1 MSTLVNIS
9 PHWRM
14 LSANLYVLWT
24 WVLVFAFIKTS
35 PMNLTWPQSDHLE
48 RPLFSQLQFIPVTPT
63 WIICIIATCTYA
75 MPSLYYL
82 EEISV
87 IVWLTDAAIL
97 ALAFLLLD
105 MHNGTC
111 PLTTKVHFIDR
122 KNIQEATDKWISEKL
137 LVKTNTKG

>member
-1 MSTLVNIS
+1 
-9 PHWRM
+9 
-14 LSANLYVLWT
+14 
-24 WVLVFAFIKTS
+24 
-35 PMNLTWPQSDHLE
+35 
-48 RPLFSQLQFIPVTPT
+48 
-63 WIICIIATCTYA
+63 

-87 IVWLTDAAIL
+87 IVWLTDAVIL
-97 ALAFLLLD
+97 ALAFFLD
-105 MHNGTC
+105 MHKGTC